1 MPNARGGF
9 SPRTRDFYFCNFL
22 PYIHAHIELPT
33 PGALAV
39 FHFSFLP
46 RIHACPHRNFSAFN
60 FKSEAPFEVYFSR
73 ELGRMARL

>member
-46 RIHACPHRNFSAFN
+46 RIHAHIEVRLQKA
-60 FKSEAPFEVYFSR
+60 EAPFEV
-73 ELGRMARL
+73 

>member
-39 FHFSFLP
+39 FHFSFFAP
-46 RIHACPHRNFSAFN
+46 HPCPHRNFPA